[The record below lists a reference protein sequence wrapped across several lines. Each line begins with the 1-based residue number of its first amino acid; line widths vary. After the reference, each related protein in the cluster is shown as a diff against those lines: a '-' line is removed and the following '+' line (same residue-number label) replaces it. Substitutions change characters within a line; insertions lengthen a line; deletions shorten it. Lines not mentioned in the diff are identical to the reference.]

1 MIDANTPVKV
11 YNHNVNDIGIS
22 GQFREY
28 LLAGSRGI
36 PTVLTMPFSDVE
48 YVNSRSPVFRNGT
61 LQFDPSIR
69 DEIYKALYL
78 DNWKDTVLFDEEIE
92 RIIRENDMDSAM
104 KFLDVSDVFTIQR
117 IRGHL
122 VGLINDEETDISRR
136 MIDLING
143 RYDEINR
150 GIRHSKLD
158 IGKAKDRMAQDDDP
172 RFFAMADQIKSLQAA
187 IAELLQKNE
196 EQKSEAT
203 AKAADKSATKPSTRR
218 TSKKNTASEATD

>member
-1 MIDANTPVKV
+1 
-11 YNHNVNDIGIS
+11 
-22 GQFREY
+22 
-28 LLAGSRGI
+28 
-36 PTVLTMPFSDVE
+36 MPFSDVE

-203 AKAADKSATKPSTRR
+203 AKVADKSATKPSTRR